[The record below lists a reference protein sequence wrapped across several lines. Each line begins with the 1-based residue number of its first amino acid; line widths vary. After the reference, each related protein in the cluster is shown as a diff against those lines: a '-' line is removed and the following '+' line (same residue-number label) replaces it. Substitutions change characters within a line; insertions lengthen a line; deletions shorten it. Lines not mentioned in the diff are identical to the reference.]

1 VFADGALAARDE
13 HHTTRQPP
21 SGCRDAGR
29 IMDAMTDFLTGYV
42 VAASASLVSDPGL
55 KASRDGALS
64 VRCGIEDYSAEINAA
79 SGDDERTRTD
89 QWLTPWHRRAKAIT
103 NCVANRW
110 GDGHPLPGSAAGPPG
125 RTTRHCKTCWPGSMT
140 RRSPWPSRASGT

>member
-1 VFADGALAARDE
+1 MARWRPVDE

-42 VAASASLVSDPGL
+42 VAASASLASDPGL

-103 NCVANRW
+103 NCVTNRW